1 MIRVKLTK
9 SKQNKK
15 RKKKKNINCEHM
27 GRFQIGYYHANVHV
41 SKWLEM
47 HVTLDI
53 FCHVSWFYLSATF
66 RGYSKGNQDSL
77 THALFI
83 LMKNFL
89 SHQHGQAASRS
100 LPIGCTN
107 ASPMDARISSL
118 ALYTVV
124 SGQLGYSSTS
134 ICMVQLN
141 EIQKYTIIGRSHDLS
156 EAMF

>member
-1 MIRVKLTK
+1 MRQQLSYSAYTTGLTWDAKNDNSKTK

-27 GRFQIGYYHANVHV
+27 GRFQIGYYHANLHV

-100 LPIGCTN
+100 LLIGCTN

-124 SGQLGYSSTS
+124 SGQLAAAALQYAWY
-134 ICMVQLN
+134 N
-141 EIQKYTIIGRSHDLS
+141 
-156 EAMF
+156 